1 LTGASKSMRI
11 GIVGSGYVG
20 LVAGA
25 CFGFGVAAF
34 VGAFFVPIIMASDL
48 AIWQAKVPPPLQG
61 RVFSIRSAVRMST
74 MPLGYLLG
82 GVLADGWFEP
92 AMTAGG
98 SLTTVYGWLVGVG
111 PGAGMAV
118 MFLLTAVAGTAMSL
132 AGYLF
137 PTVRNVE
144 SDGVPVSASP

>member
-1 LTGASKSMRI
+1 
-11 GIVGSGYVG
+11 
-20 LVAGA
+20 
-25 CFGFGVAAF
+25 
-34 VGAFFVPIIMASDL
+34 
-48 AIWQAKVPPPLQG
+48 
-61 RVFSIRSAVRMST
+61 

-92 AMTAGG
+92 AMMAGG
-98 SLTTVYGWLVGVG
+98 SLAPVCGWLVGGG

-137 PTVRNVE
+137 PTVRNV
-144 SDGVPVSASP
+144 SGGP